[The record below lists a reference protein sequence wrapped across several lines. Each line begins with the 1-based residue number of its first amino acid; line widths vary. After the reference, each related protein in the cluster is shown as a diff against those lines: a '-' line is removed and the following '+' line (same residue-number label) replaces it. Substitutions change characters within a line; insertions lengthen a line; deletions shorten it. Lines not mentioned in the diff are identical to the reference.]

1 MAYDEALAERVRD
14 LLPGKVTAKAMFGG
28 LAFLI
33 SGHMAV
39 VVSGKGGLML
49 RVDPAQSAK
58 LVASTKAYPMVMR
71 GKPMAGWLRVD
82 AEHVGTTRALKPW
95 VERATKFVAT
105 LPKKR

>member
-14 LLPGKVTAKAMFGG
+14 LLPPRVAAKAMFGG
-28 LAFLI
+28 LAFLVG
-33 SGHMAV
+33 GHMTV

-49 RVDPAQSAK
+49 RVDPESSPK
-58 LVASTKAYPMVMR
+58 LVASTQAYPMVMR

-82 AEHVGTTRALKPW
+82 AEHVGTQRALKSW
-95 VERATKFVAT
+95 VDRATKFVAT